1 MNDSK
6 LFFLDTNVLVYSRD
20 ASESEKQPIAA
31 RWIDFLWKSRRG
43 RISFQILNEYY
54 ITVTKKLKPG
64 RSLTLARQDVSAL
77 FTWAPL
83 PSTSGSLE
91 RAWQLQDKYSISWW
105 DALIVASAIE
115 AGCSYLVS
123 EDLQENLLIDQLRII
138 NPFKLL
144 PETL

>member
-1 MNDSK
+1 MNDGK
-6 LFFLDTNVLVYSRD
+6 LFFLDTNVLVYARD

-31 RWIDFLWKSRRG
+31 RWIDFLWKSKRG

-54 ITVTKKLKPG
+54 VTVTKKLKPG
-64 RSLTLARQDVSAL
+64 RSPTLARQDVSAL

-83 PSTSGSLE
+83 PATSGSLE

-105 DALIVASAIE
+105 DSLIVASAIE

-123 EDLQENLLIDQLRII
+123 EDLQENLLIDQLRVI
-138 NPFKLL
+138 NPFKLS
-144 PETL
+144 PDTL